1 MDIHRFLWTEFL
13 FIFLLLLTEKTMK
26 SILKTD
32 KKEAFACHCRC
43 YGNSDS

>member
-32 KKEAFACHCRC
+32 KKEVFCVSLPVLWHR
-43 YGNSDS
+43 